1 MIPPGRFGSHQPDS
15 EGQPPALRL
24 GVVDDHEVYRLGL
37 KSLLERIEG
46 IEIGWDTGS
55 VHDAIAWCASDPV
68 QAVLM
73 DLNLGGPL
81 DGLQATRMLVA
92 RYRGLRVVLMSGLA
106 DEQVLV
112 AARGVGAVGF
122 LPKEL
127 SASDMVGALR
137 ALVGSEPPGNRRT
150 ARRMEPLVDG
160 LALVSRVQL
169 STREMEVL
177 REIRQG
183 RTNREIADA
192 LGVSTTTVN
201 KHVHSLFRKLG
212 VRNRSQA
219 AIVAA
224 SILSRPRG

>member
-1 MIPPGRFGSHQPDS
+1 MIPPNRFGSQPPDS
-15 EGQPPALRL
+15 TLRL

-37 KSLLERIEG
+37 RSLLERVDG

-55 VHDAIAWCASDPV
+55 VHDAIARCGSDPV

-73 DLNLGGPL
+73 DVNLGGPL
-81 DGLQATRMLVA
+81 DGLQATRMLIA

-127 SASDMVGALR
+127 GAAEMVGALR
-137 ALVGSEPPGNRRT
+137 ALAGLEPPDNRRL
-150 ARRMEPLVDG
+150 ARRMEPLIDG
-160 LALVSRVQL
+160 LSVVSRVQL

-177 REIRQG
+177 REIRRG
-183 RTNREIADA
+183 RTNREIAGA

-212 VRNRSQA
+212 VRNRSEA